1 MKICLTGAYDP
12 TYNRTSVILT
22 GMRELGVE
30 FAERPLK
37 KVRAGELRALR
48 GALSCDVLLLPS
60 FTHKSVRKVRRAFPG
75 VPVVFD
81 PLISRYLTKVHD
93 YKNIKWYSPHALTT
107 YLSDVRIFHSADIV
121 LADTRAHA
129 DYYRDH
135 LRVPEH
141 KLRVVPV
148 GVDCRVFAPPP
159 QHLAPRSRPLVGFYG
174 SFNPLQGID
183 TIIKAAAIR
192 RDCDFEIIG
201 DGFVGDDIRRLVAD
215 LGVTNVQLT
224 GWLPYQDL
232 PQRIAS
238 YDIALGIFGTT
249 AKAPLVI
256 PNKIFHYAACG
267 RPIITI
273 DTPAIREVFR
283 DDSNIKLIAPN
294 ACELASAIATL
305 VADPRKLQTLSD
317 GARELMV
324 TRYDARH
331 IAQMV
336 VRACADAR
344 SQK

>member
-1 MKICLTGAYDP
+1 MKIALTGSYDP
-12 TYNRTSVILT
+12 TYNRTSVILA
-22 GMRELGVE
+22 GLRQLGVD
-30 FAERPLK
+30 FVERPLK
-37 KVRAGELRALR
+37 KVRNTDLRALR
-48 GALSCDVLLLPS
+48 SEVSCDVIFLPS
-60 FTHKSVRKVRRAFPG
+60 FTHKSVRKIRKAFPDT
-75 VPVVFD
+75 PLVFD

-107 YLSDVRIFHSADIV
+107 YLSDVRIFNSADII
-121 LADTRAHA
+121 LADTQAHA

-135 LRVPEH
+135 LRVPEK
-141 KLRVVPV
+141 KLRIVPV
-148 GVDCRVFAPPP
+148 GVDCQVFTPPLP
-159 QHLAPRSRPLVGFYG
+159 TPLRRSRPLIGFYG

-201 DGFVGDDIRRLVAD
+201 DGFVGDDVRRLVEELA
-215 LGVTNVQLT
+215 VTNVQLT

-232 PQRIAS
+232 PQRIAT

-273 DTPAIREVFR
+273 DTPAIREVFQNEI
-283 DDSNIKLIAPN
+283 NIKLVSPSEI
-294 ACELASAIATL
+294 ELAKAIDEL
-305 VADPRKLQTLSD
+305 VAEPRRLQVLGE
-317 GARELMV
+317 GARDLMV
-324 TRYDARH
+324 SRYDAQH

-336 VRACADAR
+336 VRACDEAR
-344 SQK
+344 RY